1 MVLQKSETSSA
12 MSVLNSLLKAQERKK
27 TGAAPAGAEGGGG
40 GGGKKGKGKKV
51 NSCFVIF
58 IDLWSHLK

>member
-1 MVLQKSETSSA
+1 